1 MPLGDA
7 PQPHLDAFLAEDHPI
22 GPVAIAP
29 ERDGDLQP
37 GIDELLVDDPS
48 PETVREM
55 LHEVIDPEL
64 GLDIVELGLL
74 RSVVIDDGVAT
85 IRFTVTTPACPLS
98 NYIEDEIRSCLWQLP
113 GLRELN
119 VACEYEPAWG
129 PEDMTED
136 ARLALGWD

>member
-7 PQPHLDAFLAEDHPI
+7 PQPRIDALLADAPDQSTPLDAA
-22 GPVAIAP
+22 GT
-29 ERDGDLQP
+29 P
-37 GIDELLVDDPS
+37 GIDELLVDDPT
-48 PETVREM
+48 PETVRD
-55 LHEVIDPEL
+55 LLYEVIDPEL
-64 GLDIVELGLL
+64 GLDIVNLGLL
-74 RSVVIDDGVAT
+74 RSVVINDGAAD

-113 GLRELN
+113 GLTKLD
-119 VACEYEPAWG
+119 VTCEYEPAWS